1 MNDIYDP
8 RPEVLLTSENT
19 DDWIKA
25 IAAFALLISAIAA
38 IVEQHESKHERG
50 E

>member
-8 RPEVLLTSENT
+8 LPEALLTSENT
-19 DDWIKA
+19 NDWVKA

-38 IVEQHESKHERG
+38 IVEQHESNNERRN
-50 E
+50 

>member
-8 RPEVLLTSENT
+8 LPEVLLTNENT
-19 DDWIKA
+19 NDWVKA
-25 IAAFALLISAIAA
+25 IAAFALLVSAIAA
-38 IVEQHESKHERG
+38 IVERHESENERS